1 MLKRRSQA
9 VEGCYSLTKAFAMIR
24 RVIQFAYLSTA
35 VASGMNLNVKGAG
48 SRIVNGMYVAKAPTQ
63 IPAGFTK

>member
-1 MLKRRSQA
+1 
-9 VEGCYSLTKAFAMIR
+9 VMIR